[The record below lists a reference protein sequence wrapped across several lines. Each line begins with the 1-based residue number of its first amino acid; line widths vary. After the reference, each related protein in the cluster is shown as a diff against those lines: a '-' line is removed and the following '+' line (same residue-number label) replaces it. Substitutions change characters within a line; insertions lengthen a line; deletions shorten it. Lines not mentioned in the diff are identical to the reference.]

1 MNINTRARLPGYVMC
16 DNSEEISTF
25 ITIIK
30 TKELVSS
37 DIIIYMKRPNNVQF
51 MCVRGTY
58 GQSSLRNKRY
68 GPDRTKLAAM
78 RIAVHFPY
86 CQSI

>member
-1 MNINTRARLPGYVMC
+1 MC

-51 MCVRGTY
+51 MCVRTVKAHCVINGMDHIE
-58 GQSSLRNKRY
+58 QN
-68 GPDRTKLAAM
+68 
-78 RIAVHFPY
+78 
-86 CQSI
+86 

>member
-37 DIIIYMKRPNNVQF
+37 DIIIQGLYETFQQRTVH
-51 MCVRGTY
+51 VRTY

-78 RIAVHFPY
+78 RIAVHFPA
-86 CQSI
+86 